1 MTTNF
6 LELATTL
13 KYLRAKWLPEK
24 KVNFTPWDH
33 VQSHLINV
41 SLHHSQ
47 QWMDGEQVWTD
58 SGQSWM
64 DDGQTHICV

>member
-1 MTTNF
+1 MCTVT
-6 LELATTL
+6 
-13 KYLRAKWLPEK
+13 
-24 KVNFTPWDH
+24 VDH

-41 SLHHSQ
+41 SLHSQ

-64 DDGQTHICV
+64 DDGQTRTCV